1 MERQLDS
8 STLSLASPSSSGHHL
23 ADSWAKRAGRE
34 NANCS
39 CSCGTRAR
47 ISSECTS
54 RLLPRS
60 SHRMT
65 PGSTEDQSCPRK
77 RMHCAFLVGH
87 RRRSGSRKPPT
98 EEDRQQGAAARQAG
112 SPAASCKITR
122 ICSEVRL
129 YRIVLSF
136 QFHRRSIRNQ
146 SFSESPRPRHLWDL
160 PQELTQYFFRR

>member
-65 PGSTEDQSCPRK
+65 PGSTEDQSCRVGECIVP
-77 RMHCAFLVGH
+77 FLLVIYGGEGQ
-87 RRRSGSRKPPT
+87 GSR
-98 EEDRQQGAAARQAG
+98 RLR
-112 SPAASCKITR
+112 R
-122 ICSEVRL
+122 IG
-129 YRIVLSF
+129 
-136 QFHRRSIRNQ
+136 NK
-146 SFSESPRPRHLWDL
+146 
-160 PQELTQYFFRR
+160 